1 MIELTYGYIRK
12 NENNNIKIKMKP
24 EYASEWGILPN
35 HKYAKLKE
43 SIKVSGQL
51 EPIILDQYGNIVNGH
66 NRYKILQELGI
77 PTKYEV
83 RKFKDELSARDFLIS
98 TNLFVKESSLYVRI
112 SKAEKLRH
120 IFEEKARLVQQ
131 LKLPKKDQKGFQPV
145 SAQSFAPIGRVS
157 KEIAKVA
164 GVSSRTVEKAER
176 IQKTGSQEQIQDLID
191 DKRSINEV
199 YSEIDSKERKEHLL
213 QEARMINSQL
223 SLPDDKAML
232 YLGDIQDPHIVAKI
246 PDNVADI
253 SITDP
258 PYEEKYLSLYEALPA
273 IIMKKLKP
281 GASFFSLYGDKLKDR
296 YEECLKA
303 EGLIRVPCEIS
314 IELQG
319 PFDHDNTLG
328 ITRKKKDML
337 WYYKPDKEGKRFK
350 TGELLQ
356 NLIKST
362 KPEKK
367 FSEWEQSSLE
377 AEEIIAR
384 NTLPEVGAIVIDPLM
399 GTGSYLAGAL
409 RIGRRVIGV
418 EINEGTYNIAKGK
431 LLLQLQP
438 QSHTESSQRI
448 R

>member
-1 MIELTYGYIRK
+1 M
-12 NENNNIKIKMKP
+12 KIKTNPK
-24 EYASEWGILPN
+24 YASVWGILPN
-35 HKYAKLKE
+35 NRYAQLKE
-43 SIKVSGQL
+43 SIMATGQL
-51 EPIILDQYGNIVNGH
+51 ESIILDQYGNIVDGH

-77 PTKYEV
+77 PPKYKV
-83 RKFKDELSARDFLIS
+83 REFKDELSALEFLIS
-98 TNLFVKESSLYVRI
+98 VNLFVKELSPYVRI
-112 SKAEKLRH
+112 AQAAKLRY

-145 SAQSFAPIGRVS
+145 SAKNFARIGRVS

-164 GVSSRTVEKAER
+164 GVSYRTVEKAEK
-176 IQKTGSQEQIQDLID
+176 IHKIGSQKQIQDLID

-199 YSEIDSKERKEHLL
+199 YLEIDSEERKEHLL

-223 SLPDDKAML
+223 CLPDEQAML
-232 YLGDIQDPHIVAKI
+232 YLGDIQDPYILAKI

-273 IIMKKLKP
+273 IIKKKLKP
-281 GASFFSLYGDKLKDR
+281 GASFFSLYGDQVKNR

-303 EGLIRVPCEIS
+303 EGLIRMPCEIS
-314 IELQG
+314 IDLQG
-319 PFDHDNTLG
+319 SFNHDYSLG

-337 WYYKPDKEGKRFK
+337 WYYKPDKGTRFK

-356 NLIKST
+356 NLIKSSR
-362 KPEKK
+362 PGKK
-367 FSEWEQSSLE
+367 VSEWEQSSLE

-384 NTLPEVGAIVIDPLM
+384 ITPPKVGATVFDPLM

-409 RIGRRVIGV
+409 RIRRRAIGV
-418 EINEGTYNIAKGK
+418 EINEKTFNIAKAK

-438 QSHTESSQRI
+438 QSTE
-448 R
+448 

>member
-1 MIELTYGYIRK
+1 MRE
-12 NENNNIKIKMKP
+12 
-24 EYASEWGILPN
+24 
-35 HKYAKLKE
+35 
-43 SIKVSGQL
+43 
-51 EPIILDQYGNIVNGH
+51 
-66 NRYKILQELGI
+66 
-77 PTKYEV
+77 
-83 RKFKDELSARDFLIS
+83 FKDELSALEFLIS
-98 TNLFVKESSLYVRI
+98 VNLFVKELSPYVRI
-112 SKAEKLRH
+112 AQAAKLRY

-145 SAQSFAPIGRVS
+145 SAKNFARIGRVS

-164 GVSSRTVEKAER
+164 GVSYRTVEKAEK
-176 IQKTGSQEQIQDLID
+176 IHKIGSQKQIQDLID

-199 YSEIDSKERKEHLL
+199 YLEIDSEERKEHLL

-223 SLPDDKAML
+223 CLPDEQAML
-232 YLGDIQDPHIVAKI
+232 YLGDIQDPYILAKI

-273 IIMKKLKP
+273 IINKKLKP
-281 GASFFSLYGDKLKDR
+281 GASFFSLYGDQVKNR

-303 EGLIRVPCEIS
+303 EGLIRMPCEIS
-314 IELQG
+314 IDLQG
-319 PFDHDNTLG
+319 SFNHDYSLG

-337 WYYKPDKEGKRFK
+337 WYYKPDKGTRFK

-356 NLIKST
+356 NLIKSSR
-362 KPEKK
+362 PGKK
-367 FSEWEQSSLE
+367 VSEWEQSSLE

-384 NTLPEVGAIVIDPLM
+384 ITPPKVGATVFDPLM

-409 RIGRRVIGV
+409 RIRRRAIGV
-418 EINEGTYNIAKGK
+418 EINEKTFNIAKAK

-438 QSHTESSQRI
+438 QSTE
-448 R
+448 